1 MRSKPLE
8 RSKTEADGDGI
19 GFVPKSIGS
28 GEQIREKYNGNC
40 SKTVVFCQI
49 FFRFFG
55 SGAKPERTN
64 SPQRIPPGYG
74 SVFAVDFRSM
84 RCAHSLGDS
93 GSAAIRAL
101 CPELGGRAGVD
112 PDGSSLGISPA
123 AHFLSVRGTETEAS
137 RSFRSDWAL
146 RAELQVRKTASERT
160 RASGS
165 EHGFWTG
172 ARLGEGLFVSVRGR
186 QRAEW

>member
-49 FFRFFG
+49 FFRFLG

-112 PDGSSLGISPA
+112 PDGS
-123 AHFLSVRGTETEAS
+123 V
-137 RSFRSDWAL
+137 
-146 RAELQVRKTASERT
+146 
-160 RASGS
+160 ASGS
-165 EHGFWTG
+165 RRQLTFCQFVVPKRKPVALSGATG
-172 ARLGEGLFVSVRGR
+172 R
-186 QRAEW
+186 